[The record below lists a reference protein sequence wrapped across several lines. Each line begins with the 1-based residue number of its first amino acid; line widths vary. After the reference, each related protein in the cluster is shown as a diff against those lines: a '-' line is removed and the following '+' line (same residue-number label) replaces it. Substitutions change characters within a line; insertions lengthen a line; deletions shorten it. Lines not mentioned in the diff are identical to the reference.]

1 MRRFGRDGDADREPP
16 ERGGPGTGRR
26 LTPDQHQVVRELN
39 GLVMDG
45 MHELPIDESTL
56 GLLQVGLPYLTQR
69 ECSEQAIIAGQT
81 AARLGYLARAA
92 EYAMFDAAQEL
103 DDGLLDE
110 LANRLD
116 DADES
121 PSATEDVVAELA
133 AELALAEPIDPGGGQ
148 DGPLWSLPGA
158 EGVLRVELR
167 DRFSRALTR
176 PQDVSIGELQQTWM
190 YGFFLRGLQECF
202 EDEDMTG

>member
-1 MRRFGRDGDADREPP
+1 MRRFGRDGDADREPR

-39 GLVMDG
+39 GLVMEG
-45 MHELPIDESTL
+45 MRELPIEESTL
-56 GLLQVGLPYLTQR
+56 GLLQLGLPYLAQR
-69 ECSEQAIIAGQT
+69 DCSEQAIIAGQT

-103 DDGLLDE
+103 DDELLAA
-110 LANRLD
+110 LAGRLD

-121 PSATEDVVAELA
+121 PGATEDVVAELA
-133 AELALAEPIDPGGGQ
+133 AELALAEPIDAGAAER
-148 DGPLWSLPGA
+148 GPLWSLPGA

-167 DRFSRALTR
+167 DRFSRAVTR
-176 PQDVSIGELQQTWM
+176 PQDVSLGELQQTWM

-202 EDEDMTG
+202 EDEDMAG